1 MFGLGTAEIQP
12 LSEIFLLSLL
22 IADFFAKTV
31 KDFFVFACF
40 RIEWAILLSFVS
52 PLIPTGI
59 GEMHTPS
66 AERFF
71 DRIIKNSW
79 KPHCLLEFPAENIF
93 EKIFEM
99 IEIWAKICYNDK
111 KVNLRY
117 DGDVMILTRIPYE
130 LKADIKQFRS
140 SHSDAHKALFFSADP
155 GMGKTYA
162 ALSYCTENQNSL
174 YFSFRHI
181 SADLALKSFAERY
194 PDIFNDC
201 SDWASFFDCLRIYGK
216 EKRPI
221 VFFDDVGE
229 RNDKNEFYAALKD
242 FLEEDS
248 SCNIPIILI
257 GRPWDQIEV
266 PCKTTSIEPFS
277 TQEIAETL
285 SVSDKESVSIFSL
298 TAGIPALLSLYDTGI
313 SSEENVKVV
322 LHTGSPFYRLMI
334 SRMSECF
341 RTPESYNTLLYAMV
355 NGHNRISELAAFS
368 GYPKNKCDKYIK
380 SLCEFGLVQKE
391 PEKNGHT
398 KYHPANS
405 YIALWYKTMLTVVPN
420 ADGNV
425 GEEVYERFMRY
436 FNDEI
441 LSAFYKEMCTYWLKE
456 NINSISTDYIDTKD
470 LSYQNIRVGEVTFD
484 FAYEKKRAVYAYYDT
499 IPGGKLTQKLWK
511 EIERVTTKD
520 RPFYENEYVICT
532 VNRVPDSYWTLS
544 TNLDNVHIVQ
554 LKSLFTEYNKK
565 YNRQKHPRFVPSFV

>member
-1 MFGLGTAEIQP
+1 
-12 LSEIFLLSLL
+12 
-22 IADFFAKTV
+22 
-31 KDFFVFACF
+31 
-40 RIEWAILLSFVS
+40 
-52 PLIPTGI
+52 
-59 GEMHTPS
+59 
-66 AERFF
+66 
-71 DRIIKNSW
+71 
-79 KPHCLLEFPAENIF
+79 
-93 EKIFEM
+93 M
-99 IEIWAKICYNDK
+99 IEIWAKICYNVK

-117 DGDVMILTRIPYE
+117 DGDTMFLKRIPDE
-130 LKADIKQFRS
+130 LKADIKQFHS
-140 SHSDAHKALFFSADP
+140 SHSDSNKALFFSADP

-216 EKRPI
+216 EKRPT

-229 RNDKNEFYAALKD
+229 RNDKNDFYATLKK
-242 FLEEDS
+242 FLEDNS
-248 SCNIPIILI
+248 SYSIPVILI

-266 PCKTTSIEPFS
+266 PYKEVSIELFS
-277 TQEIAETL
+277 TREIAETL

-298 TAGIPALLSLYDTGI
+298 TAGIPALLSLYDT
-313 SSEENVKVV
+313 SVSFKENVKTA
-322 LHTGSPFYRLMI
+322 LHTGSPFYRLMM

-341 RTPESYNTLLYAMV
+341 RTPESYNTLFYAMV

-380 SLCEFGLVQKE
+380 SLYEFELVRKE

-398 KYHPANS
+398 KYYPANS
-405 YIALWYKTMLTVVPN
+405 YISQWYKTMLTAVPN
-420 ADGNV
+420 ADGSF
-425 GEEVYERFMRY
+425 GEEVYDHFMGY

-441 LSAFYKEMCTYWLKE
+441 LSAFYRKMCAYWLSK
-456 NINSISTDYIDTKD
+456 NINSISTDFIDTKD
-470 LSYQNIRVGEVTFD
+470 SSYHNIKVGEITFD

-499 IPGGKLTQKLWK
+499 LPGGKLTQKLWK

-554 LKSLFTEYNKK
+554 LKSLFTEYNRE
-565 YNRQKHPRFVPSFV
+565 YNRRKHLRFVPSFV